1 MRNPLP
7 AELLWLYGRLRPFL
21 AWHLASFFVLTLSSA
36 LALVNPLALM
46 WVLDRAIPRRDTG
59 VLLYSVVVIFLC
71 TELRTVLAT
80 LGAYL
85 TFSASQRAAL
95 SIRMEVLEK
104 LNSLSPEYHEKTP
117 AGARLYTLR
126 EPIEEVAY
134 FGSDLLP
141 TTIRTLLVTGFTI
154 IVMLALNPRL
164 TVLVVPAVPAFLL
177 VRKHFR
183 KVLAER
189 SDRMQEARQAVS
201 AFLEE
206 HIASVQQVQLLQQEK
221 RQKRRALHFFSEAVR
236 TQVKLAAAGVQFFSW
251 TNLPIAASAATIVGF
266 GAWSVLQGLMTVGG
280 LVAFYGY
287 IFQLFDPLAALAE
300 TYTRAQRTFS
310 SIRHLQSILALRP
323 TIRDCGCHHEARL
336 SVACHIRLNSVSFGY
351 ERQKGF
357 LNIPSLT
364 IPSGEHVAIVGENGS
379 GKSTFAKLLAR
390 LYDPD
395 SGSIALAE
403 SEVRHIPLQQL
414 RSLVSYVPSVP
425 ILFDATLRENL
436 RLGDLRIGAREL
448 DEIVDLVGL
457 RALVEALPQGL
468 SQPVGPSGNLLSSG
482 QRQRLAL
489 ARALLRN
496 PRVLILDEATSGLE
510 PESER
515 SILDRIARRL
525 PGVSL
530 LFVSHRHEN
539 VARMDRV
546 LVFRHGRI
554 IEDRHICRP
563 QAALTSIPDL
573 GIVR

>member
-7 AELLWLYGRLRPFL
+7 TELLWLYGRIRPFL
-21 AWHLASFFVLTLSSA
+21 AWHLASFFLLTLSSA

-59 VLLYSVVVIFLC
+59 LLVCAVAVIFLC
-71 TELRTVLAT
+71 TQLRTVLAT

-85 TFSASQRAAL
+85 TFASSQRAAV
-95 SIRMEVLEK
+95 SMRMEVLEK
-104 LNSLSPEYHEKTP
+104 LNSLSSEYHENAP

-141 TTIRTLLVTGFTI
+141 TILRTLLVTGFTI
-154 IVMLALNPRL
+154 IAMLALNPRL
-164 TVLVVPAVPAFLL
+164 TILVVPAVPAFLA
-177 VRKHFR
+177 VRRHFR
-183 KVLAER
+183 KLLAER
-189 SDRMQEARQAVS
+189 SDSMQQARQTMS

-221 RQKRRALHFFSEAVR
+221 RQKRRALHLFSEAVR
-236 TQVKLAAAGVQFFSW
+236 TQVKLAAAGVQFSSW
-251 TNLPIAASAATIVGF
+251 TNLPIAVTAASIVGF
-266 GAWSVLQGLMTVGG
+266 GAWSVFRGLMTVGG

-287 IFQLFDPLAALAE
+287 IFQLFDPLAAFAE
-300 TYTRAQRTFS
+300 TYARAQRTFS
-310 SIRHLQSILALRP
+310 SIRHLQSILALQP
-323 TIRDCGCHHEARL
+323 TIRNCGCHPEARL
-336 SVACHIRLNSVSFGY
+336 SVACHIRLNGVSFGY

-357 LNIPSLT
+357 LIIPSLT

-403 SEVRHIPLQQL
+403 SEVSHIPLQQL

-425 ILFDATLRENL
+425 ILFDATLGENL
-436 RLGDLRIGAREL
+436 RLGDRQIGAREL

-468 SQPVGPSGNLLSSG
+468 AQPLGPSGNLLSSG

-539 VARMDRV
+539 VTRMDRI
-546 LVFRHGRI
+546 LVFRQGRI
-554 IEDRHICRP
+554 IEDRRVCSP
-563 QAALTSIPDL
+563 EAAPISIPDL